1 MGPISTIGL
10 ASGIVELINATVK
23 AISYLH
29 GVKDAPKE
37 RAKLTLEATNLLTLL
52 SRLRFMVEEAE
63 SLDDIWYTN
72 MRSLV
77 ERPNS
82 AFNLLKTSLDDLA
95 QRLDPSLNLMGLRW
109 QIIKYEAAEVLQSIQ
124 RLQNLVEVALSSDS
138 G

>member
-1 MGPISTIGL
+1 
-10 ASGIVELINATVK
+10 
-23 AISYLH
+23 
-29 GVKDAPKE
+29 
-37 RAKLTLEATNLLTLL
+37 
-52 SRLRFMVEEAE
+52 MVEEAE
-63 SLDDIWYTN
+63 SLEDVWYTN

-77 ERPNS
+77 EKPNS
-82 AFNLLKTSLDDLA
+82 AFNLLKASLDDLA

>member
-1 MGPISTIGL
+1 
-10 ASGIVELINATVK
+10 
-23 AISYLH
+23 
-29 GVKDAPKE
+29 
-37 RAKLTLEATNLLTLL
+37 
-52 SRLRFMVEEAE
+52 MVEEAE
-63 SLDDIWYTN
+63 SLDDVWYTN

-82 AFNLLKTSLDDLA
+82 AFNLLKTSLEDLA